1 MNNNIFKYIGAAINE
16 INSFS
21 CMYYAYCN
29 SSILYSGGYN
39 STSLCWQNVYS
50 RSPSLVSQECSAT
63 DNLCYGYYYNY
74 TNYLTN
80 SLLGYYYQNVG
91 CYYYPTNLT
100 LTYGQDVY
108 SMYDRVSFVH
118 NLSSYVPGIKS
129 PIQVGFKYFFCN
141 TSNCNSKT
149 AGACITAEYIQN
161 IYSSNWYQNYTILT
175 SLPVYQSCSSDSS
188 GILPTFKLTITLSL
202 KVNQVFI
209 SDYNN
214 INSASSLSFIQNF
227 TKFVNYY

>member
-1 MNNNIFKYIGAAINE
+1 MH
-16 INSFS
+16 
-21 CMYYAYCN
+21 YAYCN
-29 SSILYSGGYN
+29 SSILYSEGYN
-39 STSLCWQNVYS
+39 STSLCWKNIYS

-63 DNLCYGYYYNY
+63 DNICYGVSYNY

-80 SLLGYYYQNVG
+80 SFLGYYYQIAG
-91 CYYYPTNLT
+91 CFYYPTNLT
-100 LTYGQDVY
+100 LTYGEDVY
-108 SMYDRVSFVH
+108 HYFDRYSFVH

-129 PIQVGFKYFFCN
+129 PIHIWFNYFLCN

-149 AGACITAEYIQN
+149 AGACITAELIQDIYI
-161 IYSSNWYQNYTILT
+161 SSLYHNTSLT
-175 SLPVYQSCSSDSS
+175 SFPVYQSCSSDSS
-188 GILPTFKLTITLSL
+188 SSLPTFKLTITLSL

-214 INSASSLSFIQNF
+214 INSAALLSFIQNF